1 MDDFMNIMQQMHLQ
15 FNSEIW
21 LLVIPTLLMALDIL
35 TGYINAW
42 KKHEIKSQKMRDGLG
57 KKVAEMCYIII
68 GFVFRFATGLSS
80 IAYSLSMYVTYMELV
95 SILEN
100 TDKLGLPIPKFIR
113 DKLNNNN
120 NNKTKDKSEDV

>member
-1 MDDFMNIMQQMHLQ
+1 MEDFMNIMQQMHLQ

-21 LLVIPTLLMALDIL
+21 LLVIPALLMVLDIL

-57 KKVAEMCYIII
+57 KKVAEICYIII

-80 IAYSLSMYVTYMELV
+80 IAYALSMYVTYMELV

>member
-1 MDDFMNIMQQMHLQ
+1 MEDFMNIMQQMHLQ
-15 FNSEIW
+15 FNNEIW
-21 LLVIPTLLMALDIL
+21 LLVIPALLMVLDIL

-57 KKVAEMCYIII
+57 KKVAEFCYIII

-80 IAYSLSMYVTYMELV
+80 IAYFLSMYVTYMELV

>member
-1 MDDFMNIMQQMHLQ
+1 MEDLMNIMQQMHLQ
-15 FNSEIW
+15 FNNEIW
-21 LLVIPTLLMALDIL
+21 LLIIPVLLMALDIL

-57 KKVAEMCYIII
+57 KKVAEICYIII

-80 IAYSLSMYVTYMELV
+80 IAYFLSMYVTYMELV

-100 TDKLGLPIPKFIR
+100 ADKLGVPIPKFIS
-113 DKLNNNN
+113 DKLNNNK
-120 NNKTKDKSEDV
+120 NKEKDENV

>member
-1 MDDFMNIMQQMHLQ
+1 MEDFMNIMQQMHLQ
-15 FNSEIW
+15 FNNEIW
-21 LLVIPTLLMALDIL
+21 LLVIPVLLMALDIL

-80 IAYSLSMYVTYMELV
+80 IAYALSMYVTYMELI

-100 TDKLGLPIPKFIR
+100 TDKLGLPIPKFIS
-113 DKLNNNN
+113 DKLNNN

>member
-1 MDDFMNIMQQMHLQ
+1 MEDLMNIMQQMHLQ
-15 FNSEIW
+15 FNNEIW
-21 LLVIPTLLMALDIL
+21 LLVIPALLMVLDIL

-57 KKVAEMCYIII
+57 KKVAEICYIII

-80 IAYSLSMYVTYMELV
+80 IAYALSMYVTYMELI

-100 TDKLGLPIPKFIR
+100 TDKLGLPIPKFIS
-113 DKLNNNN
+113 DKLNNNKN
-120 NNKTKDKSEDV
+120 KDKNENV

>member
-1 MDDFMNIMQQMHLQ
+1 MEDLMNIMQQMHLQ
-15 FNSEIW
+15 FNNEIW
-21 LLVIPTLLMALDIL
+21 LLAIPALLMVLDIL

-57 KKVAEMCYIII
+57 KKVAEICYIII

-80 IAYSLSMYVTYMELV
+80 IAYALSMYVTYMELV

-100 TDKLGLPIPKFIR
+100 TDKLGLPIPKFIS
-113 DKLNNNN
+113 DKLNNNK
-120 NNKTKDKSEDV
+120 NKEKNENI

>member
-1 MDDFMNIMQQMHLQ
+1 MEDFMNIMQQMHLQ

-21 LLVIPTLLMALDIL
+21 LLVIPALLMVLDIL

-57 KKVAEMCYIII
+57 KKVAEICYIII

-80 IAYSLSMYVTYMELV
+80 IAYALSMYVTYMELV

-120 NNKTKDKSEDV
+120 NNKTKDKSEDA